1 MVKIR
6 SRLFIIGGL
15 VLLSAWALI
24 PTDTTQRVRD
34 ATTGRMKDTTIRRVP
49 LNLGLDL
56 QGGIHL
62 ALEVDQS
69 KGPVPDP
76 AEAIHRAERVV
87 RTRIDEF
94 GTTEPVVQVVGNDRL
109 IVELAGEKDPARAK
123 GIIQRT
129 AFLEF
134 RITDMKNLFRDALP
148 EVDKTLRRAGV
159 KTPGQAGAAA
169 NVTQLFG
176 ADTGKGKAKN
186 KNEKSKAAGKDTTEL
201 NAPGPLASLLY
212 QGQLPG
218 EFLVP
223 EEQVPVA
230 ESLLARPEVQR
241 LIPRGIELKWGTEVA
256 SRAARTYRAL
266 YAVED
271 RPIIT
276 GEELEKAQAQRD
288 PMTNQSVVNFTLSR
302 RGGRIFERE
311 TGRHVQDYMAIIL
324 DGRVQGQPP
333 VIKSQIG
340 QHGQIELGAKP
351 LQDAQDLALVL
362 RAGALPAPL
371 TIVEERTIGPS
382 LGKDS
387 INDGIRAGVVG
398 VVLVIVIM
406 VGYYRLSGVLAV
418 SALGLYVLFT
428 LAGLAWFG
436 FTLTL
441 PGLAGLVLSVGI
453 AVDANVLI
461 FERIREEL
469 QHGKLVRTAVDEG
482 FKHAMSAIIDSNVS
496 TVLTAFIVPGF
507 ALFLVHGLN
516 YSIEFTGGTLIQVQ
530 TTTPVGTGK
539 IRTALDAAGIRDA
552 EIQQFGGANEYVVR
566 ARIGAGGVTAEGTTQ
581 ATAAAVDSALAHGLG
596 TAQYRIV
603 RTEAVGPKVGREL
616 QGKAFLAIFFSFIV
630 TLVYLWYRFEWRFG
644 LAAVLAT
651 LHDILTTIAFI
662 RYLNL
667 EVSLVVVGAV
677 LTMIGYSLNDTIIIF
692 DRVRENL
699 RKFRRQN
706 LYEI

>member
-1 MVKIR
+1 MGKIR
-6 SRLFIIGGL
+6 QRLYVIG
-15 VLLSAWALI
+15 ALI
-24 PTDTTQRVRD
+24 VVSIISLVPRNVKMRVID
-34 ATTGRMKDTTIRRVP
+34 STSGRMKDTTVRRVP
-49 LNLGLDL
+49 INLGLDL

-69 KGPVPDP
+69 KGPVPDC
-76 AEAIHRAERVV
+76 ADAIQRAERVV
-87 RTRIDEF
+87 RSRIDEF
-94 GTTEPVVQVVGNDRL
+94 GVTEPVVQIVGRCRL

-134 RITDMKNLFRDALP
+134 RITDMKNLFRDAVP
-148 EVDKTLRRAGV
+148 EIDKALRRAGV
-159 KTPGQAGAAA
+159 KTPGQGATG
-169 NVTQLFG
+169 NVAQLFG
-176 ADTGKGKAKN
+176 SDTTKRGKQGKEKAKQ
-186 KNEKSKAAGKDTTEL
+186 AQPDTSEL
-201 NAPGPLASLLY
+201 NQPGALSSLLY
-212 QGQLPG
+212 QGALAG

-398 VVLVIVIM
+398 VALVIVIM
-406 VGYYRLSGVLAV
+406 VGYYRLSGVLAL
-418 SALGLYVLFT
+418 SALGLDVLFT

-496 TVLTAFIVPGF
+496 TALTAFI
-507 ALFLVHGLN
+507 LYL
-516 YSIEFTGGTLIQVQ
+516 
-530 TTTPVGTGK
+530 VGTGPVQGFA
-539 IRTALDAAGIRDA
+539 ITLIIGIAASMVTAI
-552 EIQQFGGANEYVVR
+552 FVVR
-566 ARIGAGGVTAEGTTQ
+566 TFYMIWLDRRP
-581 ATAAAVDSALAHGLG
+581 DM
-596 TAQYRIV
+596 
-603 RTEAVGPKVGREL
+603 
-616 QGKAFLAIFFSFIV
+616 V
-630 TLVYLWYRFEWRFG
+630 TLSV
-644 LAAVLAT
+644 
-651 LHDILTTIAFI
+651 
-662 RYLNL
+662 
-667 EVSLVVVGAV
+667 
-677 LTMIGYSLNDTIIIF
+677 
-692 DRVRENL
+692 
-699 RKFRRQN
+699 
-706 LYEI
+706 

>member
-1 MVKIR
+1 MGTIR
-6 SRLFIIGGL
+6 TRLIFIAAL
-15 VLLSAWALI
+15 ALLSGWALV

-34 ATTGRMKDTTIRRVP
+34 AATGRMKDTTVRRVP
-49 LNLGLDL
+49 INLGLDL

-76 AEAIHRAERVV
+76 AEAIRRAERVV

-94 GTTEPVVQVVGNDRL
+94 GVTEPVVQVVGNNRL

-123 GIIQRT
+123 SIIQRT

-148 EVDKTLRRAGV
+148 EIDKTLRLAGV
-159 KTPGQAGAAA
+159 KAPGQAAAS
-169 NVTQLFG
+169 VTQLFG
-176 ADTGKGKAKN
+176 ADTAKGKKPEKGKA
-186 KNEKSKAAGKDTTEL
+186 AKDTIDL
-201 NAPGPLASLLY
+201 NAPGALSSLLF
-212 QGQLPG
+212 QSPIGMPG

-241 LIPRGIELKWGTEVA
+241 LIPRGIELKWGNEVSA
-256 SRAARTYRAL
+256 RAARAYRAL

-276 GEELEKAQAQRD
+276 GEELEKATAQRD
-288 PMTNQSVVNFTLSR
+288 PVTNQSVVNFTLSR
-302 RGGRIFERE
+302 HGGRIFERE
-311 TGRHVQDYMAIIL
+311 TGRHVNDYMAIIL
-324 DGRVQGQPP
+324 DGRVVGEPP
-333 VIKSQIG
+333 IIKTQIG

-387 INDGIRAGVVG
+387 IADGIRAGVVG
-398 VVLVIVIM
+398 VVLVILIM
-406 VGYYRLSGVLAV
+406 IVYYRLSGVLAV
-418 SALGLYVLFT
+418 TALALYVVVT
-428 LAGLAWFG
+428 LAGLALFSA
-436 FTLTL
+436 TLTL

-496 TVLTAFIVPGF
+496 TLLTAFI
-507 ALFLVHGLN
+507 LL
-516 YSIEFTGGTLIQVQ
+516 Q
-530 TTTPVGTGK
+530 VGTGPVK
-539 IRTALDAAGIRDA
+539 GFAVTLIIGILASMITAI
-552 EIQQFGGANEYVVR
+552 FVVR
-566 ARIGAGGVTAEGTTQ
+566 TFYMIW
-581 ATAAAVDSALAHGLG
+581 
-596 TAQYRIV
+596 
-603 RTEAVGPKVGREL
+603 L
-616 QGKAFLAIFFSFIV
+616 Q
-630 TLVYLWYRFEWRFG
+630 RRPDM
-644 LAAVLAT
+644 AT
-651 LHDILTTIAFI
+651 LS
-662 RYLNL
+662 
-667 EVSLVVVGAV
+667 V
-677 LTMIGYSLNDTIIIF
+677 
-692 DRVRENL
+692 
-699 RKFRRQN
+699 
-706 LYEI
+706 

>member
-1 MVKIR
+1 MAKLR

-15 VLLSAWALI
+15 VLLSVWALI
-24 PTDTTQRVRD
+24 PADTTQRVRD

-94 GTTEPVVQVVGNDRL
+94 GTTE
-109 IVELAGEKDPARAK
+109 
-123 GIIQRT
+123 
-129 AFLEF
+129 
-134 RITDMKNLFRDALP
+134 
-148 EVDKTLRRAGV
+148 
-159 KTPGQAGAAA
+159 
-169 NVTQLFG
+169 
-176 ADTGKGKAKN
+176 
-186 KNEKSKAAGKDTTEL
+186 
-201 NAPGPLASLLY
+201 PGPLASLLY

-398 VVLVIVIM
+398 VALVIVIM

-469 QHGKLVRTAVDEG
+469 QHGKLVRMAVDEG

-496 TVLTAFIVPGF
+496 TVLTAFI
-507 ALFLVHGLN
+507 LYL
-516 YSIEFTGGTLIQVQ
+516 
-530 TTTPVGTGK
+530 VGTGPVQGFA
-539 IRTALDAAGIRDA
+539 ITLIIGITASMVTAL
-552 EIQQFGGANEYVVR
+552 YVVR
-566 ARIGAGGVTAEGTTQ
+566 TFYMIWLDRRP
-581 ATAAAVDSALAHGLG
+581 DM
-596 TAQYRIV
+596 
-603 RTEAVGPKVGREL
+603 
-616 QGKAFLAIFFSFIV
+616 
-630 TLVYLWYRFEWRFG
+630 
-644 LAAVLAT
+644 AT
-651 LHDILTTIAFI
+651 LS
-662 RYLNL
+662 
-667 EVSLVVVGAV
+667 V
-677 LTMIGYSLNDTIIIF
+677 
-692 DRVRENL
+692 
-699 RKFRRQN
+699 
-706 LYEI
+706 